1 MTVSDREELKRFVPV
16 ILSGGLPGFLM
27 VAMAML
33 SNCFLNAMLSS
44 LGSAA
49 IAGVGLVRKV
59 DQLLY
64 AVNQGIT
71 QGMLPLVAYC
81 YTSGRRGRMIAVIRF
96 SAVCS
101 EVFSLICMSIS
112 LLFAPQLIWLFIRNA
127 ETIRFGSEFLRMIC
141 LAIPVY
147 TLTFVIIAVFQA
159 VGRWKEAFVISIL
172 HKGTLDILL
181 MLLIFRWRGA
191 GEIVWATPISEVLA
205 LVIAA
210 IFLYR
215 FLKKDKFKDDIGDI
229 IEKESLTD

>member
-127 ETIRFGSEFLRMIC
+127 ETIRFGSEFLRVIC

-159 VGRWKEAFVISIL
+159 VGRWKEAFVSL
-172 HKGTLDILL
+172 
-181 MLLIFRWRGA
+181 RGRTSKT
-191 GEIVWATPISEVLA
+191 V
-205 LVIAA
+205 
-210 IFLYR
+210 
-215 FLKKDKFKDDIGDI
+215 
-229 IEKESLTD
+229 